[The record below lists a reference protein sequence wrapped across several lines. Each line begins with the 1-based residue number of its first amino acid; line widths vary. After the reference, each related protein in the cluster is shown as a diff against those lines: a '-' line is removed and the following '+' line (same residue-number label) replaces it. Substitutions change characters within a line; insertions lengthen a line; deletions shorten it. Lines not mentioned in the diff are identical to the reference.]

1 MKPPSKYSRETNPM
15 LLKEHRFK
23 FFAGVSTYLF
33 IIEEMVSGMAVWP
46 HKFRLK
52 IPASSDGEARTFY
65 GKSCDE
71 VAEKAAEFMA
81 HTPGCRKEPSGNLV
95 THTSP

>member
-1 MKPPSKYSRETNPM
+1 M

-23 FFAGVSTYLF
+23 FVAGVCTHVF
-33 IIEEMVSGMAVWP
+33 NIEEMVSGMAVWP

-52 IPASSDGEARTFY
+52 IPASSNCEARTLY

-81 HTPGCRKEPSGNLV
+81 HNSGRRKESSGNLV
-95 THTSP
+95 TRTSPLPGG

>member
-1 MKPPSKYSRETNPM
+1 M

-23 FFAGVSTYLF
+23 FVAGVYTHLF
-33 IIEEMVSGMAVWP
+33 NIEEMVSGMAVWP
-46 HKFRLK
+46 QKFRLK
-52 IPASSDGEARTFY
+52 IPASSTCEARTFY

-81 HTPGCRKEPSGNLV
+81 VARPSPLIIQRRAV
-95 THTSP
+95 FDS